1 MFPGFMQ
8 AAIVAV
14 IVILSQTTKQIRCAD
29 ADESAVLTLTKDNF
43 DDAIKN
49 NKHIL
54 VKFVAPWCG
63 HCKNLAPAYAEAA
76 KKLAD
81 ENSEIK
87 LASVDATIE
96 QELGKKFEVRGY
108 PTIKFFIDGTPIEY
122 NGGRTTDDILG
133 WLKKKTGPPADD
145 LKTVDELN
153 KLKDSSDVVVIG
165 AFKDA
170 DGSAAAAYLAVAK
183 TVDGIPFGI
192 TTNSDVLKEL
202 GVKGDTIV
210 LLKKFDEG
218 RNDLTSSIDEAAIRE
233 FIQSNQLPIVV
244 DFNAETA
251 QKIFSGEIKVHILL
265 FGSKTS
271 EAYEKTREQFKA
283 AAEKFRGKTLFVFVD
298 SDDEENG
305 RVLEFFGLKPA
316 DVPAIRLITLKDEM
330 SKFKPESSEITTSV
344 LTSFVQSF
352 FDGKLKPHLLSQDV
366 PEDWDKTPV
375 KILVGKNFH
384 EVAKDQSKTVLVSF
398 VAPWC
403 GHCKQMTPIYEEL
416 GEKYK
421 DNPDVIVAKM
431 DATANEV
438 EDIKI
443 QSFPTIKLF
452 PKGSDEV
459 IDYQGARTVE
469 ALAKFID
476 SNGKDTGRAAPEAE
490 EAGEDG
496 EATPEEEGEHTEL

>member
-1 MFPGFMQ
+1 MQ

-14 IVILSQTTKQIRCAD
+14 IVILSQTTKLIHCDD

-43 DDAIKN
+43 DDSIKN
-49 NKHIL
+49 NKYIL

-63 HCKNLAPAYAEAA
+63 HCKNLAPAYAAAA

-81 ENSEIK
+81 EKSEIK
-87 LASVDATIE
+87 LASVDATID
-96 QELGKKFEVRGY
+96 QDLAKKFEVRGY
-108 PTIKFFIDGTPIEY
+108 PTIKFFIDGTAIEY
-122 NGGRTTDDILG
+122 TGGRATEDIIG
-133 WLKKKTGPPADD
+133 WLKKKTGPAADD

-153 KLKDSSDVVVIG
+153 KLKDGNDVVVVG

-183 TVDGIPFGI
+183 TIDGIPFGI
-192 TTNSDVLKEL
+192 TTNGDVLKEL
-202 GVKGDTIV
+202 GVKGDAIV
-210 LLKKFDEG
+210 LFKKFDEG
-218 RNDLTSSIDEAAIRE
+218 RNDLTSSINEASIKE
-233 FIQSNQLPIVV
+233 FIQSNQLPVV
-244 DFNAETA
+244 IDFNAETA
-251 QKIFSGEIKVHILL
+251 QKIFGGEIKVHILL
-265 FGSKTS
+265 FASKTS
-271 EAYEKTREQFKA
+271 DAYEKSREQFKG
-283 AAEKFRGKTLFVFVD
+283 AAEKFRGKALFVSVD

-305 RVLEFFGLKPA
+305 RVLEFFGLKPT

-344 LTSFVQSF
+344 LTDFAQAF
-352 FDGKLKPHLLSQDV
+352 FDGKLKPHLLSQDI
-366 PEDWDKTPV
+366 PEDWDKNPV
-375 KILVGKNFH
+375 KVLVGKNFD
-384 EVAKDQSKTVLVSF
+384 EVAKDKSKTVLVSF

-421 DNPDVIVAKM
+421 DNAEVIVAKM
-431 DATANEV
+431 DATANELA
-438 EDIKI
+438 DIKI

-469 ALAKFID
+469 GLAKFID

-490 EAGEDG
+490 A
-496 EATPEEEGEHTEL
+496 AEEGEAEGEEEAEHQEL

>member
-1 MFPGFMQ
+1 MQ

-14 IVILSQTTKQIRCAD
+14 IVILSQTTKFIHCDD
-29 ADESAVLTLTKDNF
+29 ADEGAVLTLTKDNF

-49 NKHIL
+49 NKYIL

-63 HCKNLAPAYAEAA
+63 HCKNLAPAYAAAA
-76 KKLAD
+76 KTLAD

-87 LASVDATIE
+87 LASVDATVD
-96 QELGKKFEVRGY
+96 QDLAKKFEVRGY
-108 PTIKFFIDGTPIEY
+108 PTIKFFVDGTPIEY
-122 NGGRTTDDILG
+122 TGGRSTDDILG
-133 WLKKKTGPPADD
+133 WLKKKTGPAADD

-153 KLKDSSDVVVIG
+153 KLKDGSDVVVIG
-165 AFKDA
+165 AFKDV
-170 DGSAAAAYLAVAK
+170 DGAAAAAYLAVAK
-183 TVDGIPFGI
+183 TIDGIPFGI

-202 GVKGDTIV
+202 GVKGDAIV
-210 LLKKFDEG
+210 LFKKFDEG
-218 RNDLTSSIDEAAIRE
+218 RNDLTSSITEASIKE
-233 FIQSNQLPIVV
+233 FIQSNQLPIVI

-265 FGSKTS
+265 FASKES
-271 EAYEKTREQFKA
+271 DAYEKSREQFKG
-283 AAEKFRGKTLFVFVD
+283 AAEKFRGKALFVSVD
-298 SDDEENG
+298 SNDEENG
-305 RVLEFFGLKPA
+305 RVLEFFGLKAA

-344 LTSFVQSF
+344 LTDFVQSF

-375 KILVGKNFH
+375 KILVGKNFD
-384 EVAKDQSKTVLVSF
+384 EVAKDKSKTVLVSF

-403 GHCKQMTPIYEEL
+403 GHCKQMIPIYEEL

-421 DNPDVIVAKM
+421 DNADVIVAKM
-431 DATANEV
+431 DATANELA
-438 EDIKI
+438 DIKI

-459 IDYQGARTVE
+459 IDFQGARTVE

-476 SNGKDTGRAAPEAE
+476 SNGKDSGKAAPEAE
-490 EAGEDG
+490 A
-496 EATPEEEGEHTEL
+496 AEEGEGEGEGDEEAEHQEL